1 MWVDVSPSR
10 LGPAETVHEMK
21 PKHGG
26 QEAAGEDPS
35 AELLLLI
42 LHMSYVREQ
51 CRGWRVGRGQQVPHG
66 PEGLFQ
72 GGPFPMASGSADL
85 ISAPWY
91 NKRVWM
97 TSLLAEYHQ
106 GFCEMLLLFHL
117 LVKREHEFYWLFH
130 CVMNIGVGKSFIMLK
145 TSVAFRDPTFAK
157 HLEGKACKLFT
168 HWSPAF
174 CFSFQRL
181 FKSFD
186 NVWRLWEV
194 FLTGKPCR
202 NSQVSVG
209 SRPCGRTGGRT
220 KS

>member
-1 MWVDVSPSR
+1 
-10 LGPAETVHEMK
+10 MK

-42 LHMSYVREQ
+42 LHVSYVREQ
-51 CRGWRVGRGQQVPHG
+51 CRGWRAGRGQQVSHG
-66 PEGLFQ
+66 PEVLFQ

-85 ISAPWY
+85 ISALRY

-117 LVKREHEFYWLFH
+117 LVKREHEVYWLFQFFLQKTEQS

-145 TSVAFRDPTFAK
+145 TSVAFRGPTFAK
-157 HLEGKACKLFT
+157 HLEGKGPQVIHSLVPC
-168 HWSPAF
+168 F
-174 CFSFQRL
+174 CFFQRV

-194 FLTGKPCR
+194 FLMGKPCR

-209 SRPCGRTGGRT
+209 SRSCRRTGAGT